1 MDQIKIG
8 RFISSCRKAKG
19 LTQMQL
25 AEKLSVTD
33 RAVSKWETG
42 KSMPDSSIMLPLC
55 EELGI
60 TVNDLLCGEVVSMDN
75 YKEKAEQ
82 SMLEMVKGKEQAD
95 KQLLMFEWV
104 IGIISVLFLL
114 GFCFIAKFLEMEN
127 WLRAV
132 LIITGFVVGLTGLMF
147 ATKIEQSAGYYECRK
162 CRHRYIPTFGSVL
175 WSMHM
180 GRTRYMKCPHCN
192 KHSWQK
198 KRVSASQ
205 END

>member
-8 RFISSCRKAKG
+8 RFISSRRKAKG

-55 EELGI
+55 EELEI
-60 TVNDLLCGEVVSMDN
+60 TVNDLLCGEVVSVDN

-82 SMLEMVKGKEQAD
+82 SMIEMVKQKEQAD

-104 IGIISVLFLL
+104 IGSISVIFLL
-114 GFCFIAKFLEMEN
+114 SFCFLAKFLEMEN
-127 WLRAV
+127 RIRAV
-132 LIITGFVVGLTGLMF
+132 LIISGFVVGITGIMF
-147 ATKIEQSAGYYECRK
+147 ALKIEQSAGYYECGK
-162 CRHRYIPTFGSVL
+162 CGHRYIPTFKSVL
-175 WSMHM
+175 WAQHM

-192 KHSWQK
+192 KRSWQK
-198 KRVSASQ
+198 KKLSASPD
-205 END
+205 ND

>member
-1 MDQIKIG
+1 
-8 RFISSCRKAKG
+8 
-19 LTQMQL
+19 
-25 AEKLSVTD
+25 
-33 RAVSKWETG
+33 
-42 KSMPDSSIMLPLC
+42 
-55 EELGI
+55 
-60 TVNDLLCGEVVSMDN
+60 MDN

-82 SMLEMVKGKEQAD
+82 SMIEMVRGKEQAD

-104 IGIISVLFLL
+104 IAIISVLFLL

-147 ATKIEQSAGYYECRK
+147 AMKIEQSAGYYECRK
-162 CRHRYIPTFGSVL
+162 CRHRYIPTFSSVL
-175 WSMHM
+175 WAPHM

-198 KRVSASQ
+198 KKVSASAD
-205 END
+205 ND